1 VFVLVVMPLALAGL
15 AGVYVLMLS
24 GMTPSEYRERL
35 LLAVINRR
43 FEMGEPLAGMRP
55 RLWEL
60 VARKMLRGHVYA
72 DEWREVREGR
82 GVRLIPLVRDPLKQ
96 RQWSLFTGPAVW
108 RTAETADGRLRA
120 TDSVARGR

>member
-35 LLAVINRR
+35 LLAIINRR

-60 VARKMLRGHVYA
+60 VARRMLGGHVYA
-72 DEWREVREGR
+72 DEWHEVRDGR
-82 GVRLIPLVRDPLKQ
+82 GFRVGLRVVVA
-96 RQWSLFTGPAVW
+96 GAAV
-108 RTAETADGRLRA
+108 AVGVSAVVL
-120 TDSVARGR
+120 S